1 MNTNIPLVEANC
13 GEHIY
18 DFLKRVLQEARDD
31 LHCNGLVAKHNDIEV
46 VVYQSSCLHDI
57 CDKYDMQVKIIR
69 LEYKLK
75 ETK

>member
-1 MNTNIPLVEANC
+1 MNTNMPLVEANI

-18 DFLKRVLQEARDD
+18 DFLKRVLELVRDSYW
-31 LHCNGLVAKHNDIEV
+31 NGIVAKHNDIEV

-75 ETK
+75 EKK